1 MVNPFKEG
9 TTSWYKWEIKNKLT
23 PMANKRIVEAREA
36 GTKSKQLETMIERL
50 QKYGGT
56 DKRYSKDAIG
66 LGFKGKTKSRLKRQ
80 YQELMRV
87 QKIDVWTPRGIK
99 EYEAQEKNNYS
110 QFKKSHPGWSRDK
123 WRDFVQMM
131 GTVSS
136 EMLREFGYERHGNEK
151 GSKTVSANSNKTNQD
166 LMEAFNEAYQKGK
179 DMQEIM
185 EKVSKEANGAG
196 LDQRR
201 TMDLLYKAIRSD
213 INNIDWDNEIREL
226 QADMQREE

>member
-1 MVNPFKEG
+1 MDNPYKEE
-9 TTSWYKWEIKNKLT
+9 TKDWYKWEIKKKLT
-23 PMANKRIVEAREA
+23 PMANQRIVEAKEA
-36 GTKSKQLETMIERL
+36 GTKSPQLEKMIERL

-56 DKRYSKDAIG
+56 DKRYGEDAIG

-87 QKIDVWTPRGIK
+87 QKIDVWSPRGIK
-99 EYEAQEKNNYS
+99 EYEAKEKNSYKK
-110 QFKKSHPGWSRDK
+110 FKKEHPGWSRDK

-131 GTVSS
+131 GTISS

-151 GSKTVSANSNKTNQD
+151 GSKTVSANGNKTNQD
-166 LMEAFNEAYQKGK
+166 LLEAFSEAYKKGK

-201 TMDLLYKAIRSD
+201 TMDLLYKAIRDD
-213 INNIDWDNEIREL
+213 INNINWESEIREL
-226 QADMQREE
+226 QEDMIREE